1 MYIYILNNKII
12 NVALASLGVC
22 VRYIIYAVQ
31 MYIARIRVKLNLI
44 IFIHYLLLI

>member
-22 VRYIIYAVQ
+22 ARYIIYAVQ